1 MYPFEYVRAV
11 DVADAKRQ
19 AADADAVYLA
29 GGQTLLGVMKLRL
42 ASPAKLVDLGA
53 IAALRGIAK
62 TKDGIRIGALTTHA
76 AVASDTTVRA
86 AIPALADLAGH
97 IGDRQVRNRGT
108 LGGSLANNDPSACY
122 PAAVLGLGAAV
133 HTDRRTIVA
142 DDFFLGMFETGL
154 ESGELITAVSFP
166 VPDTAAYIK
175 FKQSASRYALV
186 GVFVARFG
194 RAVRVA
200 VTGAGR
206 GVFRCAPLE
215 QALGRDFSPAAARGV
230 RVRADDLNADL
241 HASAEYRAHLI
252 SVLAARAVARAG

>member
-1 MYPFEYVRAV
+1 
-11 DVADAKRQ
+11 
-19 AADADAVYLA
+19 
-29 GGQTLLGVMKLRL
+29 MKLRL

-86 AIPALADLAGH
+86 SIPALADLAGH

-133 HTDRRTIVA
+133 HTDRRTIAA

-252 SVLAARAVARAG
+252 SVIAARAVARAG